1 MIVSNLMTIQEISVK
16 RSYGPMAIVRSKDCK
31 TTHEGFD
38 GYGERTLLDE
48 ASGSDYIK
56 MGDLVFEPGSEIGRH
71 RHQAQ
76 EAFVVTEGT
85 GTVWLGEEEALLSV
99 GDAML
104 VPSGVS
110 HAFKNDSGRPWRMV
124 WAYGGLNVGTEFEN
138 AADAARH
145 RPHS

>member
-1 MIVSNLMTIQEISVK
+1 
-16 RSYGPMAIVRSKDCK
+16 MAIVRSKDCK

-48 ASGSDYIK
+48 ASGSDYMM
-56 MGDLVFEPGSEIGRH
+56 MGDLVFEAGSEIGRH
-71 RHQAQ
+71 QHKAQ
-76 EAFVVTEGT
+76 EAFIVIEGT
-85 GTVWLGEEEALLSV
+85 GTVWLGEEKTQLSV
-99 GDAML
+99 GDAMR

-110 HAFKNDSGRPWRMV
+110 HAFKNNSGRPWRMV

-138 AADAARH
+138 SADAARH

>member
-1 MIVSNLMTIQEISVK
+1 
-16 RSYGPMAIVRSKDCK
+16 MAIVRSKDCK

>member
-1 MIVSNLMTIQEISVK
+1 
-16 RSYGPMAIVRSKDCK
+16 MAIVRSKNCK
-31 TTHEGFD
+31 TTHEGFG
-38 GYGERTLLDE
+38 GYGGRTLLDE
-48 ASGSDYIK
+48 ASGSDYRK
-56 MGDLVFEPGSEIGRH
+56 MGDLVFEAGSEIGRH
-71 RHQAQ
+71 RHKAQ
-76 EAFVVTEGT
+76 EAFIVIEGT
-85 GTVWLGEEEALLSV
+85 GTVWLGEEKTQLSV

-138 AADAARH
+138 SADAARH

>member
-1 MIVSNLMTIQEISVK
+1 
-16 RSYGPMAIVRSKDCK
+16 MAIVRSKDCK

-124 WAYGGLNVGTEFEN
+124 WAYGGLDVGTEFE
-138 AADAARH
+138 
-145 RPHS
+145 